1 MSKYGIKPKA
11 PMLIYRAIAPQIE
24 TKERMAI
31 QALASGYGD
40 KEHYRL
46 LEDVYNLL
54 RIAMQ
59 APGREYLRKVTEP
72 YGEAL
77 ESVKARYVKFGKFG
91 MDYKD
96 KRVLTDMINT
106 SADFWMRQPTELYMV
121 CDAELRKFY
130 GGLENES
137 NG

>member
-1 MSKYGIKPKA
+1 
-11 PMLIYRAIAPQIE
+11 MLIYRTIAPQIE
-24 TKERMAI
+24 TNERMAI
-31 QALASGYGD
+31 QMLASGHGNQD
-40 KEHYRL
+40 HYHL

-72 YGEAL
+72 YGAAL
-77 ESVKARYVKFGKFG
+77 QSMQNRYEKFGKFG
-91 MDYKD
+91 LNHDD
-96 KRVLTDMINT
+96 KLILIDMINT

-121 CDAELRKFY
+121 CDAELRKYY
-130 GGLENES
+130 GGFKNES

>member
-1 MSKYGIKPKA
+1 
-11 PMLIYRAIAPQIE
+11 MLIYRTIAPQIE

-31 QALASGYGD
+31 QMLASGHGNQ
-40 KEHYRL
+40 EHYHL

-59 APGREYLRKVTEP
+59 APGREYLREVTEP
-72 YGEAL
+72 YGAAL
-77 ESVKARYVKFGKFG
+77 KSVQDRYVRFGKFG
-91 MDYKD
+91 LNHIDRKT
-96 KRVLTDMINT
+96 LTDMINT

-121 CDAELRKFY
+121 CDAELRKYY
-130 GGLENES
+130 GGLKNES